1 MSEIIFEEELEKA
14 KAKLYDG
21 SAIAKM
27 TIINVKRFK
36 KYVDELSKKEKIY
49 GEELKD
55 KMHKEYNDML
65 YDYLKISGTG
75 IVQKQVQALK
85 TVNNNSYILDKIY
98 EKIKDKDLTKINFEE
113 NLKKSTGKEEEFEE
127 NEISAEL
134 NWIRNESKF
143 VSPQLIEKY
152 KKSITEKNNEKRK
165 MYQEEIKRKIVS
177 KDAIKIL
184 DIFVGNTE
192 KEKLARGLKY
202 REKELEQFMLKEQK
216 EQFKKAGEF
225 LQKNNLLNIYV
236 RMQNKDYEKMEM
248 PGMKY
253 TEEEVEKIFTD
264 DYIDKLEPFQ
274 LAMLNAFWQ
283 NRFTKEAIDFGE
295 KLFIFDTLNL
305 WENYKK
311 VELDEEK
318 IKEILQKEKICD
330 DIFYSIK
337 DNIQEKIQEETFSYG
352 LINLNNVSEQL
363 KSDYKKYFD
372 EKLPESD
379 NILTQDLEYGQNKRN
394 VESVVYRAKT
404 SMVQE
409 LLLDIE
415 HNHNI
420 TNWGYV
426 PETRFGKNSIQ
437 KHKKHILISIDYPGF
452 NMPLRLHLEKE
463 VVENLI
469 NIRKNSTVIPIYEG
483 DQDFNYRGENLT
495 TKLFMPLTEQ
505 GESEIIKQ
513 NKNINATDSRYGY
526 IKHLGNLITKKVKSI
541 KKMYPTRY
549 VDLKDGTEGIKTKD
563 NKFIPDKPI
572 DENDKVR

>member
-55 KMHKEYNDML
+55 KIHKEYNDML

-295 KLFIFDTLNL
+295 
-305 WENYKK
+305 NY
-311 VELDEEK
+311 L
-318 IKEILQKEKICD
+318 
-330 DIFYSIK
+330 Y
-337 DNIQEKIQEETFSYG
+337 
-352 LINLNNVSEQL
+352 LI
-363 KSDYKKYFD
+363 
-372 EKLPESD
+372 
-379 NILTQDLEYGQNKRN
+379 
-394 VESVVYRAKT
+394 
-404 SMVQE
+404 
-409 LLLDIE
+409 
-415 HNHNI
+415 H
-420 TNWGYV
+420 
-426 PETRFGKNSIQ
+426 
-437 KHKKHILISIDYPGF
+437 
-452 NMPLRLHLEKE
+452 
-463 VVENLI
+463 
-469 NIRKNSTVIPIYEG
+469 
-483 DQDFNYRGENLT
+483 
-495 TKLFMPLTEQ
+495 
-505 GESEIIKQ
+505 
-513 NKNINATDSRYGY
+513 
-526 IKHLGNLITKKVKSI
+526 
-541 KKMYPTRY
+541 
-549 VDLKDGTEGIKTKD
+549 
-563 NKFIPDKPI
+563 
-572 DENDKVR
+572 